1 MYYCLSNLPRWF
13 ISFFASSS
21 SFSMAATRLH
31 PLLFSHPS
39 HSLSFHSSTY
49 WSWSW
54 SPSSISFFRLC
65 FLGIPS
71 AGFIWLDQM
80 GAMEENGNSN
90 RGTEEDRRVKRGG
103 SQGISLPL
111 CVVGVISDVFTGA
124 GWCRLHSHVWQFIL
138 AASQV
143 LLHVITHLSAD
154 KTGLFH
160 RAGSEGL
167 ERARLEL
174 QDLLQHMGCRIHTVS
189 HPPCSISQHKL
200 HGQPLFDG

>member
-1 MYYCLSNLPRWF
+1 
-13 ISFFASSS
+13 
-21 SFSMAATRLH
+21 
-31 PLLFSHPS
+31 
-39 HSLSFHSSTY
+39 
-49 WSWSW
+49 
-54 SPSSISFFRLC
+54 
-65 FLGIPS
+65 
-71 AGFIWLDQM
+71 M
-80 GAMEENGNSN
+80 GAMRENGSSN

-138 AASQV
+138 AASKV
-143 LLHVITHLSAD
+143 LLHAITHLSAD

-174 QDLLQHMGCRIHTVS
+174 QDLLRRMGSRIHTVS
-189 HPPCSISQHKL
+189 HPPCSIGQHKL